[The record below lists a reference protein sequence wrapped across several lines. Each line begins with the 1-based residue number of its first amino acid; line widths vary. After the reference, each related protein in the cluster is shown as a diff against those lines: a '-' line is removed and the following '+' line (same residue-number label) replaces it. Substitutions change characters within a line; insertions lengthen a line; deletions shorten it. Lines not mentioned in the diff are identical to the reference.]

1 MCSSLFSC
9 KLGRMQLTPTPDE
22 LAALATSL
30 VVGARA
36 VAVALPLALAAA
48 LALRRPFPGRAVLD
62 ALVHAPLVLPPVV
75 VGYLLLVLFGVQG
88 PLGWS
93 GLRLVF
99 TSEGASLAAG
109 VMAFPLMVRAM
120 RLSLE
125 AIDPRLEEA
134 ARSLGARA
142 WDRFITIT
150 LPLSLPGLL
159 AAAVI
164 GFAACLGEFGAV
176 ITFAANVP
184 GETQTLPLAIYSA
197 LQSPGGEAAAA
208 RLAALSFA
216 LAIAGLA
223 ASEAIARRAGA
234 WIGR

>member
-1 MCSSLFSC
+1 
-9 KLGRMQLTPTPDE
+9 MQWAPTPVE
-22 LAALATSL
+22 LSALATSL

-48 LALRRPFPGRAVLD
+48 LALARGRVPGRGALD

-75 VGYLLLVLFGVQG
+75 VGYVLLLAFGVNGPVGAVLDRLFGV
-88 PLGWS
+88 
-93 GLRLVF
+93 RLVF
-99 TSEGASLAAG
+99 TSEAASLAAG

-125 AIDPRLEEA
+125 AVDVRLEEA
-134 ARSLGARA
+134 ARSLGAGPL
-142 WDRFITIT
+142 DRFFSVT
-150 LPLSLPGLL
+150 LPLSLPGVLS
-159 AAAVI
+159 AAVI

-197 LQSPGGEAAAA
+197 LQAPGGEAAAA
-208 RLAALSFA
+208 RLATLSFL
-216 LAIAGLA
+216 LAIAALV
-223 ASEAIARRAGA
+223 ASEALARRAA
-234 WIGR
+234 VWIGR